1 MPSNYMVLQDFC
13 KDNKLK
19 LITDAAQA
27 LGAKYKKR
35 FISNFTD
42 ITTTSFF
49 HLNPL
54 DAMET
59 VDVYSQTQS
68 QLLQNLNH

>member
-1 MPSNYMVLQDFC
+1 MLR
-13 KDNKLK
+13 
-19 LITDAAQA
+19 QA

-49 HLNPL
+49 PSKPL

-68 QLLQNLNH
+68 QLLLNLNH

>member
-1 MPSNYMVLQDFC
+1 MPSNYKVLQDFC

-49 HLNPL
+49 HRNPL

-59 VDVYSQTQS
+59 VDVYLQTQS